1 MSVVSFTDI
10 QPGDLPRVGGKGL
23 NLGLMLRAGLPVP
36 EGFCLTAN
44 GAGDAGAL
52 QKEELLAAYQR
63 LGAGLVA
70 VRSSAAA
77 EDGAEHSFAGQQ
89 ETILGVRS
97 EEHTSELQ
105 SLRHLVCRLLLEK
118 KKKNKQTQTSYQQK
132 PKIN

>member
-1 MSVVSFTDI
+1 MSVIPFTDI
-10 QPGDLPRVGGKGL
+10 KPGDLPRVGGKGL

-44 GAGDAGAL
+44 GAADAID
-52 QKEELLAAYQR
+52 QHREELLAAYRR

-89 ETILGVRS
+89 ETILGVHGEQPLLDAVERCFQSWESARS
-97 EEHTSELQ
+97 QAYRAHKGVSA
-105 SLRHLVCRLLLEK
+105 
-118 KKKNKQTQTSYQQK
+118 N
-132 PKIN
+132 